1 MFIRVFNAKKK
12 LYVCGM
18 KKSLFISLTL
28 SILSFTACEES
39 DLSINFDLTQADIE
53 FTLSADDVVNSNG
66 ETVEIYTP
74 AQSTLTGDMEQYA
87 DKLNKVESAKLSTL
101 RVSIVAPTTQKF
113 SFVKEV
119 KFYIT
124 GTGIP
129 ETLVGSKSNIDATAS
144 SVDLDIEDVEL
155 VEFIRSG
162 EVTTRVSFMTN
173 EGIDEDCDMK
183 AEMTYTIRANAL

>member
-1 MFIRVFNAKKK
+1 MLKKI
-12 LYVCGM
+12 YVCVM
-18 KKSLFISLTL
+18 KRFLFISLTL
-28 SILSFTACEES
+28 SIFSFTACEES
-39 DLSINFDLTQADIE
+39 DLSVNFNLTQADIE

-66 ETVEIYTP
+66 ETVEIATP
-74 AQSTLTGDMEQYA
+74 AQSTLIGDMEQYA
-87 DKLNKVESAKLSTL
+87 DKLDKVESAKLSTL

-129 ETLVGSKSNIDATAS
+129 EVLVGSKFNIDTTSS

-162 EVTTRVSFMTN
+162 EVSTRVSFMTD

-183 AEMTYTIRANAL
+183 ANMTYTIRANAL